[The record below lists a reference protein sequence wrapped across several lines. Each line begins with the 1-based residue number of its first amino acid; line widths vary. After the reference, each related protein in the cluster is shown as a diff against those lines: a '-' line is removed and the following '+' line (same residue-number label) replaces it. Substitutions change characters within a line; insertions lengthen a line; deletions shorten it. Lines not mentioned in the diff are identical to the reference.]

1 MDTINYI
8 ELIEKS
14 NRNEENIELPKSEY
28 ITPIDE
34 NIKGIMFKDK
44 FYTKSEYEELKK
56 QEIIKQDKPI
66 LSIDKQEE
74 INQILTSLQLNDF
87 ISICFFYQ
95 NQIKYLQGIISKLN
109 YDLRYLIVCEQK
121 IQFNQFIKIKK

>member
-1 MDTINYI
+1 MNH
-8 ELIEKS
+8 K
-14 NRNEENIELPKSEY
+14 
-28 ITPIDE
+28 
-34 NIKGIMFKDK
+34 KGKQYQPFDALKGFK
-44 FYTKSEYEELKK
+44 EELKK

-66 LSIDKQEE
+66 LSIDQQEE

-121 IQFNQFIKIKK
+121 IQFNQLIKIKK